1 MNPPSTSRLSGEWGI
16 KLKTKINTTV
26 KVIIFAAIITAAA
39 IGLFLFLSIAFDQK
53 FFNWLYKQFFIDMGY
68 ATFLNGGKWHVYDL
82 KWDTLKKFIYTGG
95 AIMAI
100 AWAASIVITFVLVRR
115 STQRQTAQELEQ
127 LMRRYFVKEDKKIFQ
142 SQYENMADYTVLLK
156 EQFQNSEERLR
167 AESVRKNELVAYL
180 AHDLKTPLTSVIGYL
195 SLLKEAPDMPVE
207 QRAKYTGIALEKALR
222 LESLINEFFD
232 ITRYNLQ
239 QIVLEEETF
248 DLGFLLMQMA
258 DEFYPVLE
266 QHGKSIS
273 IHADEDWP
281 VTADSAKLA
290 RVFNN
295 ILKNAVSYSYDNTEI
310 EIYAEK
316 QENTIHVSISNFGK
330 TIPKQ
335 KLDMIFEKFYRLDDA
350 RSTNTGGAGLGLAIA
365 KEIVV
370 AHGGT
375 ISVTSANQVTTF
387 TIELPAQSAS

>member
-1 MNPPSTSRLSGEWGI
+1 M
-16 KLKTKINTTV
+16 KTKINTTI

-53 FFNWLYKQFFIDMGY
+53 FFNWLYKRFFIDMGY

-95 AIMAI
+95 AVMAI

-127 LMRRYFVKEDKKIFQ
+127 LMRRYFVKEDKKIFP

-239 QIVLEEETF
+239 EIVLKEETF

-273 IHADEDWP
+273 IHADEDLP

-335 KLDMIFEKFYRLDDA
+335 KLDMIFEKFYRLDEA